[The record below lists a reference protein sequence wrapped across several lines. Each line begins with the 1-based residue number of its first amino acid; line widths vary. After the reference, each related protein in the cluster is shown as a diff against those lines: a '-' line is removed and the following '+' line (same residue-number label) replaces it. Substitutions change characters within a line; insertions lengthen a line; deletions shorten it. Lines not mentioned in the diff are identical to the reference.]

1 MPRSPGSSLSR
12 PFITVAVANFLYFL
26 NFAFFFLLP
35 VWVLQH
41 GGGEE
46 LAGRVVGVSGISGLV
61 ALPFIGWFLDRFG
74 RRRFMISG
82 ALVAGLCS
90 LAFIWVETIGPA
102 LYVLRVVQ
110 GVAFTCAFT
119 GAQTLAVLFAPIERR
134 GAAIGWFGIST
145 ILTHAI
151 SPAIGE
157 EIVRRWG
164 FDAMFVVGAVL
175 SFAGFA
181 LACTL
186 PKPPALVGAALADD
200 ADPMLVRRAVGTASL
215 AMVCYGFGFGSAQ
228 TFVPVMIERFQL
240 GRVGAFFTA
249 WSIAAVTTR
258 VVLGSASDRF
268 GRRAVIV
275 PAMITMSVAVALLS
289 FVRSLPGIL
298 TAAVVFGLAQG
309 LLYPTMNA
317 LVADWSSARNIGRTQ
332 SLFSGSYSLGISAC
346 SFFFGSIAEHQ
357 GYTTMF
363 LITLVITLLGLGI
376 FLPRGPPEGAHSLG
390 EELFRVAGL
399 DTQRLLPAFS
409 IDVELDDLARL
420 VRPDA
425 FVELGAGGDA
435 RAIDTQDDVAG
446 LEPEALAGAARD
458 DARDHRAL
466 GESLTEKAEPCAP
479 RS

>member
-1 MPRSPGSSLSR
+1 MPRSPAHSLSR

-26 NFAFFFLLP
+26 NFAFFFLMP
-35 VWVLQH
+35 VWVLEH

-46 LAGRVVGVSGISGLV
+46 TAGRVVGVGGIAGLV

-82 ALVAGLCS
+82 ALVAALCS
-90 LAFIWVETIGPA
+90 LAFLRVETIGPE
-102 LYVLRVVQ
+102 LYALRVVQ
-110 GVAFTCAFT
+110 GISFTCAFT

-186 PKPPALVGAALADD
+186 PRPPSLVGGNDFDD
-200 ADPMLVRRAVGTASL
+200 VDPNLVRRAVGTASL
-215 AMVCYGFGFGSAQ
+215 AMVCYGFGFGAAQ
-228 TFVPVMIERFQL
+228 TFVPVMMERFHL
-240 GRVGAFFTA
+240 GRVGAFFTV
-249 WSIAAVTTR
+249 WSVAAVATR
-258 VVLGSASDRF
+258 VVLGSASDRL

-275 PAMITMSVAVALLS
+275 PAMVTMSIAVALLA

-298 TAAVVFGLAQG
+298 AAAVVFGLAQG

-332 SLFSGSYSLGISAC
+332 SLFSGSYSLGIASC
-346 SFFFGSIAEHQ
+346 SFFFGSIAEHH
-357 GYTTMF
+357 GYAAMF
-363 LITLVITLLGLGI
+363 LLTLGITLVGLTIFILG
-376 FLPRGPPEGAHSLG
+376 PSEDARTA
-390 EELFRVAGL
+390 VAG
-399 DTQRLLPAFS
+399 S
-409 IDVELDDLARL
+409 
-420 VRPDA
+420 
-425 FVELGAGGDA
+425 
-435 RAIDTQDDVAG
+435 
-446 LEPEALAGAARD
+446 
-458 DARDHRAL
+458 
-466 GESLTEKAEPCAP
+466 
-479 RS
+479 